1 MKKFVAT
8 LLAFFGITC
17 CVTASYAATP
27 RVGIRLPDLAPAG
40 FPAQVSTLSLVGPAE
55 KQPDVLPVE
64 SRSDSKFDYSR
75 LAYKI
80 SYAGAILLTADHV
93 IRSVDSL
100 LDSMEYTRP
109 DGTTVHFIMEPK
121 SKGFE
126 VMVKM
131 SRPLGF

>member
-1 MKKFVAT
+1 MKK
-8 LLAFFGITC
+8 LLASILAVFGVTC
-17 CVTASYAATP
+17 CVAASYAATP
-27 RVGIRLPDLAPAG
+27 HAGLPLSTLDRPALSARLSPLSVLGSPGRQPDL
-40 FPAQVSTLSLVGPAE
+40 F
-55 KQPDVLPVE
+55 PVE
-64 SRSDSKFDYSR
+64 STRDSRFDYSR

-100 LDSMEYTRP
+100 LDSMEYTGR
-109 DGTTVHFIMEPK
+109 DGTSLHFVMEPK

-126 VMVKM
+126 MMLKM

>member
-1 MKKFVAT
+1 MKKLVAT
-8 LLAFFGITC
+8 ILACFGITC
-17 CVTASYAATP
+17 CVAASYAGAP
-27 RVGIRLPDLAPAG
+27 RHGGQLLTLDRPNLSAKVSPLSVFGSTGGQPDL
-40 FPAQVSTLSLVGPAE
+40 F
-55 KQPDVLPVE
+55 PVE
-64 SRSDSKFDYSR
+64 SRSGSRFDYSR

-109 DGTTVHFIMEPK
+109 DGTSLHFVMEPK

-126 VMVKM
+126 VMLKM
-131 SRPLGF
+131 SRPLSF